1 MLRLGLKAIFLIM
14 FLCSPTL
21 CVSGVLEHLC
31 AEGSETV
38 SCNHEDGCAED
49 PCLDVA
55 LRPEFA
61 SKVLPFGAPPDL
73 FTPIHG
79 FEPYPAALASL
90 PVPEMPPGLDRAQ
103 SSSSAPLPL
112 RI

>member
-1 MLRLGLKAIFLIM
+1 MAIFLIM
-14 FLCSPTL
+14 FLCIPTL
-21 CVSGVLEHLC
+21 CMSGVLEHLC

-49 PCLDVA
+49 PCFDVA

-61 SKVLPFGAPPDL
+61 PKVLPFGAHL
-73 FTPIHG
+73 TLIHG
-79 FEPYPAALASL
+79 FERYPATLASL
-90 PVPEMPPGLDRAQ
+90 PVPEMPPGLDRPQ